1 MSDINYYEKYLKY
14 KNKYLE
20 LKNQEGGI
28 GETKYSYGIGYTLM
42 TTAELTDFKARFPRK
57 SDLPNNTELLK
68 KTELL
73 AIKKVM
79 KKFNLTNLKTL
90 KNIDYKKIIE
100 TKTKIKTKT
109 KTKTI
114 DDDPFSNSIKDMT
127 FIKGT
132 NEILNQQIK
141 QEIKQKDKLK
151 KTKLVIFTLEM
162 PYLVYTDINS
172 SINILHSYFVIP
184 LT

>member
-28 GETKYSYGIGYTLM
+28 GETKYSYGIGYMLM
-42 TTAELTDFKARFPRK
+42 TTAELTNFKTNFPRNT
-57 SDLPNNTELLK
+57 DLPNNTELVK

-73 AIKKVM
+73 AIKKVI

-90 KNIDYKKIIE
+90 KNIDYKNIIE
-100 TKTKIKTKT
+100 TKTKT

-132 NEILNQQIK
+132 NEKLNQQIK